1 MSLLDKINN
10 VTVNNTNR
18 ISEIDRKYCENQYSQ
33 YSKAQE
39 ALGHA
44 FSIIKKVY
52 EQQINEEES
61 FLCKYDD
68 IRHME
73 ERISRIKRRF
83 ILNITSHFS
92 RQYNVTLDSESIDE
106 KYDSDLTHENI
117 ISEIFE
123 QLGGYSFEEKA
134 VTEIIEATRNTI
146 YNFDKKV
153 IIKKASLSIADYV
166 RWDLW
171 SFSGFRISW
180 DSKLGTFFQ
189 ALSHFENGSVETLYL
204 LKSMIEH
211 LKKGSNHYDI
221 FSKYEF
227 KVFNKIKS
235 IKVFKN
241 GKITI
246 EFSSNEQ
253 ANEFANTYLKK

>member
-39 ALGHA
+39 ALGYA
-44 FSIIKKVY
+44 FIMIKKVY
-52 EQQINEEES
+52 EQQVNEGES

-68 IRHME
+68 IRPME
-73 ERISRIKRRF
+73 ERILRIKRDF
-83 ILNITSHFS
+83 IRNITSHFS
-92 RQYNVTLDSESIDE
+92 RQYNVTLDSDSIDE
-106 KYDSDLTHENI
+106 KYDTDLTHEEI
-117 ISEIFE
+117 IAEIFE

-134 VTEIIEATRNTI
+134 VTEIIQASQNSI
-146 YNFDKKV
+146 YNFNERV
-153 IIKKASLSIADYV
+153 TIKKASISITNYV
-166 RWDLW
+166 
-171 SFSGFRISW
+171 SW
-180 DSKLGTFFQ
+180 DTWYDDYRLHWNSKMEVLFK
-189 ALSHFENGSVETLYL
+189 ALSHFENGSIETLEILDL
-204 LKSMIEH
+204 LIN
-211 LKKGSNHYDI
+211 LLRKGSAHSDI

-227 KVFNKIKS
+227 EAFKKIKS

-241 GKITI
+241 RKINI
-246 EFSSNEQ
+246 EFYSNEQ